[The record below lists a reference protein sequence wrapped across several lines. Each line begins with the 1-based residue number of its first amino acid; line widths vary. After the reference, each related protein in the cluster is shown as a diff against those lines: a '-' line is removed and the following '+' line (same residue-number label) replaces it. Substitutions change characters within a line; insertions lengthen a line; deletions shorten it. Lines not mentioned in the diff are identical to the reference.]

1 MLLSYQDLGR
11 VWGGWGQ
18 QVPQGNRGEG
28 ARAAHSAPRPAGR
41 AGAGAQTVPLR
52 VVSRLEVRAH
62 RLRWKCQS
70 SHSVLQV
77 AGGSVGKVE
86 AEVPGY
92 PSITWMWTCE
102 CAWVCMGVYVGGTN
116 MGRVAYDF
124 RVLCTHFISL
134 EPPNDP
140 VAIYRWRNQNQS
152 DQPRITLLS

>member
-1 MLLSYQDLGR
+1 M
-11 VWGGWGQ
+11 
-18 QVPQGNRGEG
+18 PQGNRGEG

-41 AGAGAQTVPLR
+41 AGAGAQMVPLR

-92 PSITWMWTCE
+92 PSITWM
-102 CAWVCMGVYVGGTN
+102 
-116 MGRVAYDF
+116 
-124 RVLCTHFISL
+124 
-134 EPPNDP
+134 
-140 VAIYRWRNQNQS
+140 
-152 DQPRITLLS
+152 